1 MDMIK
6 VKTAELTGQ
15 ALDWAVAQVVQPEG
29 FVLRM
34 DPEYDPPEP
43 VLGIVMDASD
53 LENSWLKTGWSPST
67 DWSQGGPLIDEH
79 DVWLSDYDGACVAS
93 CEPHFGR
100 YIQEGNTNLVAI
112 CRAVVATKLGDEV
125 EVPQELV
132 S

>member
-1 MDMIK
+1 MTMVK
-6 VKTAELTGQ
+6 VKTAELTGL
-15 ALDWAVAQVVQPEG
+15 ALDWSVAKATGINAEISYKH
-29 FVLRM
+29 
-34 DPEYDPPEP
+34 DPENHNEEP
-43 VLGIVMDASD
+43 CEIFDNDTVDAF
-53 LENSWLKTGWSPST
+53 SPST

-100 YIQEGNTNLVAI
+100 FIQEGNTNLIAI
-112 CRAVVATKLGDEV
+112 CRAVVATKLGEEV